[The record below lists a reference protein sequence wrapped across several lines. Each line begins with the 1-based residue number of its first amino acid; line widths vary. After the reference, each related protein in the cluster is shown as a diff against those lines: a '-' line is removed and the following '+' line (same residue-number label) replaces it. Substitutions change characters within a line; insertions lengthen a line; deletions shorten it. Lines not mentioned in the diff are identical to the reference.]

1 MHNYLFCHFYSV
13 QGPTDCQVTAAQNF
27 LNSVTS
33 VLASPTSI
41 SELSDI
47 YIPRCT
53 SDGSWHQIQCDGPPE
68 QAFLFY
74 REWSQVNSAGKQLS
88 VSELLNIL
96 QEYKRNSEAMS
107 SFRGFLIALYQARH
121 QKVFPSLARFDT
133 FSELPSD
140 ILDGNYQAVFGPSVF
155 LNPLSLWRF
164 LRGDINQYPGR
175 LSDFSAPLGH
185 FNLRQ
190 CWCVD
195 QKGAMISDSKAPVNQ
210 VPKC

>member
-1 MHNYLFCHFYSV
+1 M
-13 QGPTDCQVTAAQNF
+13 
-27 LNSVTS
+27 TS
-33 VLASPTSI
+33 ILASPVSI
-41 SELSDI
+41 SRLSDV

-53 SDGSWHQIQCDGPPE
+53 LDGSWHHIQCDGPPE

-74 REWSQVNSAGKQLS
+74 SEWTQVNSAGKQLP

-96 QEYKRNSEAMS
+96 QEYRRNPEAMA
-107 SFRGFLIALYQARH
+107 SFKGFLFALFQARH

-133 FSELPSD
+133 FSELPSE
-140 ILDGNYQAVFGPSVF
+140 ILDGNAQIVFGPSIF
-155 LNPLSLWRF
+155 LNPLSLWRL
-164 LRGDINQYPGR
+164 LRGDISQYPGP

-195 QKGAMISDSKAPVNQ
+195 QKGAMIPDSKAPINQ
-210 VPKC
+210 VTKCECQP